1 MLAAQNKRLRGVSP
15 AGSLKKKW
23 RFHMRGLFGGVLLA
37 PVLLIVLFS
46 EPHFVEGT
54 VADIDRFWRLVL
66 LHYWSDLSILGDD
79 LVGGRKRYTLVCEG
93 PYSICRNPL
102 YVGSLLLTLS
112 AGLYL
117 DSLAF
122 MIVVGLKLMIAY
134 VKVTVPAEEEFA
146 GNSWPILRGLLR
158 AGTVSGRAF
167 RCRSPP
173 SFQ

>member
-1 MLAAQNKRLRGVSP
+1 MLAAQNKRLRGVTP

-23 RFHMRGLFGGVLLA
+23 RFRMRGLFGGVLLA

-54 VADIDRFWRLVL
+54 VADTLIDSGAWFLFIIGLTFRFWATI
-66 LHYWSDLSILGDD
+66 Y
-79 LVGGRKRYTLVCEG
+79 VGGRKRYTLVCEG

-117 DSLAF
+117 DSLTF
-122 MIVVGLKLMIAY
+122 MILVGLVMIAY
-134 VKVTVPAEEEFA
+134 VKVTVPAEEED
-146 GNSWPILRGLLR
+146 LR
-158 AGTVSGRAF
+158 
-167 RCRSPP
+167 
-173 SFQ
+173 